1 MKPRDMLEI
10 FLGILTAMGGFVE
23 IGELIFTV
31 NAGAKFGLRLV
42 WISVLGVVGIILYGE
57 MCGRIAAVTHK
68 PLFEV
73 IRESVGYDMG
83 LVTLFAAN
91 IVNLLTCAAE
101 IGGLALILKML
112 FGTNYYLMILV
123 GAVFVGLVTWFVKLN
138 WIERV
143 FGLLG
148 LMMCVFIAAAVSSG
162 PNWGELARDIIP
174 GLPDNAT
181 NTMDYANYAYFAVAM
196 LSSIML
202 PYEVYFYS
210 SGAVEDRWTTDD
222 IFTNRLVVIVGFGLG
237 GLLAVALLVVG
248 AQVFLPRL
256 IEPELPGTVAL
267 APAMFY
273 GKIGLLLALGGMFF
287 AIGGAAI
294 ETALCSAYNFCQFER
309 WPWGKQKRPRNVPSF
324 TSVWIIVLVLATI
337 VVLTGVDPVNIVE
350 YSIIFAV
357 VIMPLTFYPILQI
370 ANDRKQMGVYVNKG
384 FARTLGWIYFV
395 LLTIAAIAALPLMF
409 ITHSGKG

>member
-31 NAGAKFGLRLV
+31 NAGAKFGYRLI
-42 WISVLGVVGIILYGE
+42 WIAVLGIVGIILYGE

-68 PLFEV
+68 PVFEV
-73 IRESVGYDMG
+73 IRESVGYRSG

-101 IGGLALILKML
+101 IGGMALILKML
-112 FGTNYYLMILV
+112 FGTNYYLMIIV
-123 GAVFVGLVTWFVKLN
+123 GALFVGLVTWFVKLD

-148 LMMCVFIAAAVSSG
+148 LMMCVFIAAAISSG
-162 PNWGELARDIIP
+162 PHWGELARDIIP
-174 GLPDNAT
+174 GLPDNAST
-181 NTMDYANYAYFAVAM
+181 PMDYANYAYFAVAM

-222 IFTNRLVVIVGFGLG
+222 ILTNRLVVIIGFSLG
-237 GLLAVALLVVG
+237 GLLAAALLILG
-248 AQVFLPRL
+248 AQVFMPRL

-273 GKIGLLLALGGMFF
+273 GKIGLLIALGGMFF

-294 ETALCSAYNFCQFER
+294 ETALCSAYNLCQFER
-309 WPWGKQKRPRNVPSF
+309 WPWGKQKGPKSVPGF
-324 TSVWIIVLVLATI
+324 TSVWIIMFVLATI
-337 VVLTGVDPVNIVE
+337 IILTGVDPVNVVE

-357 VIMPLTFYPILQI
+357 VIMPLTFYPILSI
-370 ANDRKQMGVYVNKG
+370 ANDRRQMGVYVNKG
-384 FARTLGWIYFV
+384 LARTLGWIYFV

>member
-1 MKPRDMLEI
+1 MKPRDILEI

-23 IGELIFTV
+23 IGELVFTV
-31 NAGAKFGLRLV
+31 NAGAKFGFQLM
-42 WISVLGVVGIILYGE
+42 WIVVLGVVGIILYGE
-57 MCGRIAAVTHK
+57 MCGRIVAVTHK
-68 PLFEV
+68 PVFEV

-101 IGGLALILKML
+101 IGGVALALKML
-112 FGTNYYLMILV
+112 FGTNYYLMIIV
-123 GAVFVGLVTWFVKLN
+123 GALFIGAFTWLVQLK
-138 WIERV
+138 WIERI

-148 LMMCVFIAAAVSSG
+148 LMMVVFMAAAVSSG
-162 PNWGELARDIIP
+162 PSWGDVLRGVIP
-174 GLPDNAT
+174 ALPEADT
-181 NTMDYANYAYFAVAM
+181 GMDYANYAYFAVAM

-210 SGAVEDRWTTDD
+210 SGGVEDRWTTDD
-222 IFTNRLVVIVGFGLG
+222 ILTNRLVVVIGFGLG
-237 GLLAVALLVVG
+237 GLLAVGLLMIG
-248 AQVFLPRL
+248 AQVFMPRF

-287 AIGGAAI
+287 AIAGAAI
-294 ETALCSAYNFCQFER
+294 ETALCSAYNLCQFER
-309 WPWGKQKRPRNVPSF
+309 WQWGKQKWPTSVPRF
-324 TSVWIIVLVLATI
+324 TSVWVVVFILATI
-337 VVLTGVDPVNIVE
+337 IVLTGVDPVNVVE

-357 VIMPLTFYPILQI
+357 VIMPLTFYPILRI
-370 ANDRKQMGVYVNKG
+370 ANDRRQMGIYVNKG
-384 FARTLGWIYFV
+384 LARTLGWIYFV

-409 ITHSGKG
+409 ITHSGK